1 MGRRPLNVLNQL
13 VSDSNNS
20 TVTLPEQFS
29 GFTGLIGLAAS
40 PIVGIMKAV
49 SGAMDDLAPERMAV
63 FNQKY
68 KDVPTVKYYSVTST
82 FKPWFN
88 HLF

>member
-1 MGRRPLNVLNQL
+1 VIVPNQL
-13 VSDSNNS
+13 VSDRHIFVSA
-20 TVTLPEQFS
+20 PDRGIS
-29 GFTGLIGLAAS
+29 GITGLIGLAAA
-40 PIVGIMKAV
+40 PIVGMMKVA
-49 SGAMDDLAPERMAV
+49 SGAMLDLTPEHMAS

-82 FKPWFN
+82 FKPWIN